1 MGVLVLAHPGPL
13 RRGQQG
19 LGRLPGIVQG
29 GIAHLQL
36 ILKFMKVP
44 MKFEILWDTLINSY
58 KFGIGRYWQVLAILI
73 IPRVSFGDSF
83 KLMSVYVLASFVH
96 CTFLVSHFPGMN
108 EAQHLQWALHG
119 RGRVKSKVSVPG
131 LESKLILTLPPCYI
145 HLCKWKCCWSSV
157 FFRIV
162 LGVWR
167 ISNVQELSLNKLKS
181 ESSIISSGS
190 KRCWPL
196 GFAAARDPCLPR
208 VGGSVGSVDPL
219 STLELG
225 NCWSL
230 LFSPVIT
237 SSQHLIKMKRSTW
250 KEDFQLRRPTQKGSQ
265 VPEWRVFC
273 RGIKWWNPSI
283 QKTAWSVISAHLSL
297 PQEQSW
303 RRTEQ
308 HCWWHCVSIFG
319 VCSLTAPEESGIKQL
334 QAVDHAGMLARDLA
348 NMTSHGGRKFSN
360 ECFAS
365 PRYVETSTKV
375 TLPLHL
381 LPVTDQDHQ
390 LPLVS
395 KEHAIMIMKQ
405 CIVHQI
411 TCYCGVCNKMPE
423 NSSNTHHAS
432 NSWTTSLATSQR
444 VPTPATFSSRQPSG
458 SGE

>member
-1 MGVLVLAHPGPL
+1 M
-13 RRGQQG
+13 
-19 LGRLPGIVQG
+19 
-29 GIAHLQL
+29 
-36 ILKFMKVP
+36 
-44 MKFEILWDTLINSY
+44 
-58 KFGIGRYWQVLAILI
+58 I

-108 EAQHLQWALHG
+108 EAQHLQWALYG

-196 GFAAARDPCLPR
+196 EFAAARDPCLPK
-208 VGGSVGSVDPL
+208 VGGSVDPL
-219 STLELG
+219 SPWSSATAKIFLG
-225 NCWSL
+225 WLRLKFVVFTCDHQLTAFDQDETMN
-230 LFSPVIT
+230 
-237 SSQHLIKMKRSTW
+237 MKRRLSAANANS
-250 KEDFQLRRPTQKGSQ
+250 EGLSGASQ
-265 VPEWRVFC
+265 SDVSSSC
-273 RGIKWWNPSI
+273 RGIKRWNPSI
-283 QKTAWSVISAHLSL
+283 QETEWSVTSAHQDHLKFIPTSDQCPPFTSAGAIL
-297 PQEQSW
+297 EKN
-303 RRTEQ
+303 RTALLVALCL
-308 HCWWHCVSIFG
+308 HFG
-319 VCSLTAPEESGIKQL
+319 FCSLTAPEESGIKQL

-348 NMTSHGGRKFSN
+348 NMTSHGRKFSN

-375 TLPLHL
+375 TLPTLHL

-395 KEHAIMIMKQ
+395 KEHTIMIMKQ

-411 TCYCGVCNKMPE
+411 TCYCGVCDKMPE